1 MTKYLIVNS
10 DDFGISDGVSHGI
23 LEAHMNG
30 IVTSTTTMVNMPA
43 AENAIKLAQESAPDL
58 GLGLHLVLS
67 FGEPV
72 SNPKDVPSLVTSDGK
87 FVSTY
92 SQLMEKISS
101 FSADDL
107 ERELTAQF
115 ERFRQY
121 AGRLPDHIDS
131 HHRAAYMHP
140 AAFAVMLELAQ
151 EYNLPIRKHDEVIEN
166 FGLDS
171 DTVAELKATLAKH
184 DAPRTCDHTVDF
196 IFDFESSARIERLK
210 NGLQSIQDGY
220 TELVVHVGYAENLDE
235 DYSFQ
240 REQELTA
247 VTDESVKQ
255 VLLDQNIQLCNFG
268 DLP

>member
-10 DDFGISDGVSHGI
+10 DDFGISDGVSRGI
-23 LEAHMNG
+23 LEAHQKG
-30 IVTSTTTMVNMPA
+30 IVTSTTTMVNMPSA
-43 AENAIKLAQESAPDL
+43 VNAIKLAQESAPNL
-58 GLGLHLVLS
+58 GLGLHFVLS
-67 FGEPV
+67 FGKPV
-72 SNPKDVPSLVTSDGK
+72 SAPADVPSLVTSDGN

-92 SQLMEKISS
+92 SQLIEKMLS

-115 ERFRQY
+115 ERFRQL
-121 AGRLPDHIDS
+121 AGHLPDHLDS

-140 AAFAVMLELAQ
+140 AAFDVMLNFAQ

-171 DTVAELKATLAKH
+171 DTVAQLKATLAKYNP
-184 DAPRTCDHTVDF
+184 PRTCDNTADF
-196 IFDFESSARIERLK
+196 TFDFESRSRIERLK
-210 NGLQSIQDGY
+210 TGLRTIQEGY
-220 TELVVHVGYAENLDE
+220 TELVVHVGYVENLDE

-247 VTDESVKQ
+247 VTDEGVKQ
-255 VLLDQNIQLCNFG
+255 VLIDENIQLCNFG